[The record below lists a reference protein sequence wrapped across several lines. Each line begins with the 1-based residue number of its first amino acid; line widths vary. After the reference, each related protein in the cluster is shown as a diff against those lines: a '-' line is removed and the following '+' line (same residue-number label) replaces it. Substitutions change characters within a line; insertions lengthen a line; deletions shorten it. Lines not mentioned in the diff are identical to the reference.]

1 MAKKV
6 CDRYQN
12 LPEIQKQKLLEYMEK
27 HYLVHEK

>member
-12 LPEIQKQKLLEYMEK
+12 LPEIQKQKLLEYMKK
-27 HYLVHEK
+27 HYLAHEK